1 MLKLWLKCTAC
12 DKSSDPI
19 LTKAPHAT
27 GGGFHIKARCPWCGS
42 HIKFVSKANFT
53 QSEID
58 DLRLENNGNTITGAQ
73 HDLFK

>member
-12 DKSSDPI
+12 DSTSNPT

-27 GGGFHIKARCPWCGS
+27 GGGYHIRASCPACGS
-42 HIKFVSKANFT
+42 HIKFVSKTTFT

-58 DLRLENNGNTITGAQ
+58 DLRTEIGDDYSQGRQ
-73 HDLFK
+73 YDLFN